1 MVLVVK
7 NLPANAGDA
16 RDSGLIPGSGRYL
29 GIGNGNTLHYCHW
42 NNPMERGD
50 WRATVRGVAKG
61 SDMPEQLT
69 LSDFEFIKTIQQKI
83 VNYKL
88 NSKIFC
94 LKNFYYSNGII
105 T

>member
-1 MVLVVK
+1 MIK
-7 NLPANAGDA
+7 NL
-16 RDSGLIPGSGRYL
+16 SSTQETQVQSISGRSPRKLQYSCL
-29 GIGNGNTLHYCHW
+29 QDS
-42 NNPMERGD
+42 MDKGD

-94 LKNFYYSNGII
+94 FRLQHSK
-105 T
+105 